1 MAALEDE
8 LSRLMDPESL
18 EAFLSS
24 ERYKPLVEKYGKKQ
38 AAIILAKAFTVK
50 LQDRLRWANN
60 GWAADA
66 INDAKKSFVALIA
79 RRYVRMLE
87 GVVE

>member
-8 LSRLMDPESL
+8 LSNLMDPESL
-18 EAFLSS
+18 ETFLSF

-50 LQDRLRWANN
+50 LQDRLREAGN

-66 INDAKKSFVALIA
+66 IDDAKKSFWTVIA
-79 RRYVRMLE
+79 RRYMRILE
-87 GVVE
+87 GAVE

>member
-1 MAALEDE
+1 MATLEDE
-8 LSRLMDPESL
+8 LSHLMDPESL

-38 AAIILAKAFTVK
+38 AAIILAKAFTAK
-50 LQDRLRWANN
+50 LQDGLREAGN

-66 INDAKKSFVALIA
+66 IDDAKKSFITIIA

>member
-24 ERYKPLVEKYGKKQ
+24 EKYKPLVEKYGKKQ
-38 AAIILAKAFTVK
+38 AAIILAKAFAVK
-50 LQDRLRWANN
+50 LQDRLRWASN

-79 RRYVRMLE
+79 RRYVRMLN

>member
-8 LSRLMDPESL
+8 LSHLMDPESL
-18 EAFLSS
+18 ETFLSS

-38 AAIILAKAFTVK
+38 ASIILAKAFTSR
-50 LQDRLRWANN
+50 LQDGLRDAEN
-60 GWAADA
+60 GWAAGA
-66 INDAKKSFVALIA
+66 IDDAKRSFIALIA
-79 RRYVRMLE
+79 RRYIRILD

>member
-1 MAALEDE
+1 MATLEDE
-8 LSRLMDPESL
+8 ISYLVDPESL

-24 ERYKPLVEKYGKKQ
+24 EKYKPLVEKYGKKQ
-38 AAIILAKAFTVK
+38 AAIILAKAFTAK
-50 LQDRLRWANN
+50 LQDGLREAGN

-66 INDAKKSFVALIA
+66 IDDAKKSFVAIIA
-79 RRYVRMLE
+79 RRYARMLE

>member
-8 LSRLMDPESL
+8 FSRLMDPESL

-38 AAIILAKAFTVK
+38 AAIVLAKAFTVK
-50 LQDRLRWANN
+50 LQDRLRWASN